1 MRRTLTL
8 QQYGVGV
15 PKGGVA
21 TNAAEAEKIAKD
33 IGGDDAVIKAQVL
46 AGGRGKG
53 TFDNGFK
60 GGVRVVYR
68 YIRPELSVYATR

>member
-1 MRRTLTL
+1 MLTRT
-8 QQYGVGV
+8 QYGIGV

-21 TNAAEAEKIAKD
+21 TNAAEAEQIAKD

-60 GGVRVVYR
+60 GGVRVVYSCVVS
-68 YIRPELSVYATR
+68 IASES